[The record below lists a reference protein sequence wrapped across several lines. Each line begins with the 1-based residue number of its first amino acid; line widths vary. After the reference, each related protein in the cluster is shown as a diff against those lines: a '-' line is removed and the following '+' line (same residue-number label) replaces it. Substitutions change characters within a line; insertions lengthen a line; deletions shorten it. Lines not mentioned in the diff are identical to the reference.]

1 MIATCWWASMN
12 QGQDWWWVPETLIGG
27 GATTGFPAGELH
39 GEVDGPTER
48 APRPRRNPGKEWCG
62 ANRGAPAEL
71 LPRKKRKTRR
81 TQVGGAP
88 PPPGGGL
95 PSGKTRKTQGA
106 RFGRIGE
113 RKGGAAAAWWA
124 AERVEPP
131 WIGPVTDRTYATGRR
146 EAGWMCRRYHI
157 GKNKQVFDAELY
169 ALHQAVQIFDERNE
183 QSQCY
188 TILSDST
195 ERARSD
201 EMGLGQRFAVAIIE
215 VCSRLTS
222 QGKL

>member
-1 MIATCWWASMN
+1 MERLMARPKGHHGLEEIPGRSGAELTEELQQSSFLGRREKPDELRWAEHRRL
-12 QGQDWWWVPETLIGG
+12 QG
-27 GATTGFPAGELH
+27 GAYRVA
-39 GEVDGPTER
+39 
-48 APRPRRNPGKEWCG
+48 
-62 ANRGAPAEL
+62 
-71 LPRKKRKTRR
+71 
-81 TQVGGAP
+81 
-88 PPPGGGL
+88 
-95 PSGKTRKTQGA
+95 KTRKTQGA
-106 RFGRIGE
+106 RFGRIEE
-113 RKGGAAAAWWA
+113 RKGGAAAVWWA

-131 WIGPVTDRTYATGRR
+131 WIGPVTDRTYAPGRR
-146 EAGWMCRRYHI
+146 EAGWMCRRYHL

-183 QSQCY
+183 QSQCC

-222 QGKL
+222 RGKL